1 MFSFFFHVCRS
12 DDSNAWDE
20 QITCPQMRQ
29 SNIGDE
35 PKANLTLQ
43 VQSVDDDF
51 VDTKLLLEL
60 LLKMHADEKDGAILV
75 F

>member
-1 MFSFFFHVCRS
+1 
-12 DDSNAWDE
+12 
-20 QITCPQMRQ
+20 MRQ